1 MHKRVSILLVV
12 LCLAGPLYAD
22 PIPAHTDSL
31 FSPHDFPSLG
41 RVTVSSGQTIT
52 FYTGTASNAPYVDGA
67 GFSMEPG
74 SVGESKNG
82 KVQLAVFSFSELE
95 LESGSTVVVTG
106 DMGLVLCSLNNIVI
120 DTDLSVSGENGSINH
135 LRH

>member
-1 MHKRVSILLVV
+1 
-12 LCLAGPLYAD
+12 
-22 PIPAHTDSL
+22 
-31 FSPHDFPSLG
+31 
-41 RVTVSSGQTIT
+41 
-52 FYTGTASNAPYVDGA
+52 
-67 GFSMEPG
+67 MEPG